1 MFLGF
6 SFSGTDTA
14 LQTTPPVDG
23 TINIIKIKNIVLD
36 ELYLT
41 KDILIKFDW
50 NIPSDW
56 FYNTILHGLYQN
68 NVYAGNVSYSEQ
80 LFRK

>member
-41 KDILIKFDW
+41 KDILIK
-50 NIPSDW
+50 
-56 FYNTILHGLYQN
+56 YH
-68 NVYAGNVSYSEQ
+68 Q
-80 LFRK
+80 LRLPQSCE